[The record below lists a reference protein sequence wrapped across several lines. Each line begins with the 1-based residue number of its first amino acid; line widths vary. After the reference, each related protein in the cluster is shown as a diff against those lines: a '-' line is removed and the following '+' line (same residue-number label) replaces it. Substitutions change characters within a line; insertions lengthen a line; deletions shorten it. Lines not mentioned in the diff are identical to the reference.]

1 MDAFRIYPAT
11 RAQYAPQPGLL
22 NISMDYNASPGGS
35 ARGTEVVIPDNASPE
50 VRAAAERYNRN
61 VAAFAARHGISD
73 YPVRGIR
80 TRSENKRGV
89 PHTVHTEPFFNS
101 DRAMQEAVKANAE
114 EFAAI
119 YKDAFGGLSNARLIA
134 PHGVGNDRGAAS
146 PVFGSET
153 DFGLMLANAALG
165 SDYRLPDTPA
175 MVAGDTMSALGITSP
190 SGSPGQS
197 KQEQS
202 MNLLNLSTRD
212 TAPVLEKQPWWN
224 DDRRARLQM
233 ALEGMTLNPNQGVMY
248 AAQQGLQERADTRK
262 ENRVEQ
268 KQSKRAE
275 RTIAALQAMGAPA
288 ELIALAEQ
296 DPVGA
301 FGLAWEHKNR
311 QPKSVTP
318 YSAAG
323 KLASDYR
330 SGLISEQQYRSG
342 ITALE
347 TQGGG
352 SAAEETIGRIMEV
365 KNPQTGQPFSR
376 QEAIQIAD
384 LYTVSR
390 HPQTGEAQ
398 LINKATGRPVGAAEQ
413 PDTSDGVTVPT
424 LQPKSPQNVGD
435 VPSAL
440 GAQGIG
446 KTFVNRVGDFFG
458 AGLAFPEAE
467 EARSELNNLSTQT
480 MLTLSGEW
488 SGRPSNLTRE
498 RIEALTVKPNEFF
511 TGKDSALIK
520 LQDMRDLIGEAMISA
535 DRVERGQFS
544 PTQKTEARQKQRA
557 LDQLYRAYSAIISN
571 LEGGSG
577 SGTTSGGIKWSIEQ

>member
-1 MDAFRIYPAT
+1 MIRYSNQEAIRSQPLSERMTGALSFLPELGVEMEVFSGGQAAKGSGGPRTGSTRHDHGDAADVFFYKDGRRLDWSNPNDQPIFSEIVRRGKAAGLTGFGAGQNYM
-11 RAQYAPQPGLL
+11 QPG
-22 NISMDYNASPGGS
+22 SMHIGFGTPAVWGAGGKGSNAANWLREAYYGAGAPG
-35 ARGTEVVIPDNASPE
+35 V
-50 VRAAAERYNRN
+50 AAE
-61 VAAFAARHGISD
+61 
-73 YPVRGIR
+73 
-80 TRSENKRGV
+80 
-89 PHTVHTEPFFNS
+89 
-101 DRAMQEAVKANAE
+101 AMAKIKPQ
-114 EFAAI
+114 
-119 YKDAFGGLSNARLIA
+119 
-134 PHGVGNDRGAAS
+134 
-146 PVFGSET
+146 
-153 DFGLMLANAALG
+153 
-165 SDYRLPDTPA
+165 
-175 MVAGDTMSALGITSP
+175 
-190 SGSPGQS
+190 GQ
-197 KQEQS
+197 QEQS

-212 TAPVLEKQPWWN
+212 SAPVQENQPWWN

-248 AAQQGLQERADTRK
+248 AAQQGLQERADARK

-268 KQSKRAE
+268 KQAKRAE
-275 RTIAALQAMGAPA
+275 RTIAAMQAMGAPA

-296 DPVGA
+296 DPFGA
-301 FGLAWEHKNR
+301 FSLAWEHKNR

-323 KLASDYR
+323 KLTSDYR
-330 SGLISEQQYRSG
+330 SGLISEDQYRSG

-365 KNPQTGQPFSR
+365 RNPQTGQPFTR

-424 LQPKSPQNVGD
+424 LEPKSPQNVGD

-458 AGLAFPEAE
+458 AGLAFPDAE

-544 PTQKTEARQKQRA
+544 PTQKTEARQRQRA